1 MKCKYMCLIA
11 NITITISEMIIIY
24 FLLLQA
30 QYFVSDAMI

>member
-11 NITITISEMIIIY
+11 HITITISEMIRIY

-30 QYFVSDAMI
+30 ISDAMI